1 LAVENLNVFK
11 FDTLATSKDGQ
22 EITASCMINPD
33 AAFFKGHFDSMSIMP
48 AIAQLLMVEALIKN
62 SRWDNHISSV
72 QSCKFFDLIQPGQ
85 RVQILLTQTGADK
98 INFKIEK
105 DNRIFTR
112 GIVLLPGNTS
122 V

>member
-1 LAVENLNVFK
+1 MANLNVFK
-11 FDTLATSKDGQ
+11 FDTLGTSNNGQ

-48 AIAQLLMVEALIKN
+48 AIAQLLMVEELIKN
-62 SRWDNHISSV
+62 SRWGCHISSV

-85 RVQILLTQTGADK
+85 RVQILLTQSGTDK
-98 INFKIEK
+98 INFRIEK
-105 DNRIFTR
+105 DNQVFTK